1 MATVRFLFRTTKDKA
16 KIKIRFFY
24 RNNGSDYQL
33 ETNINLV
40 VTREYWEKYHNA
52 TRIKDITFRN
62 MQNDVHVELN
72 AIENFVL
79 EKAGG
84 KEASFYD
91 KNWLNQAIDQF
102 YNPDI
107 VSSEDGSVVEKISEV
122 LLDWFDIYKEDK
134 KRTASNAT
142 IRKVNVVKQLV
153 NRFQKEK
160 RKKLLV
166 KDVDV
171 KFCNAFEEYCYNNG
185 YSTNTIS
192 RTIVF
197 VKTICNY
204 AKANGVM
211 VSQTFDLVKT
221 KREKVKSIYL
231 NEMDI
236 LKIEKLDNLSETLD
250 NARDWLLVS
259 CYTGQRVSDFM
270 RFEKDMI
277 KYHKNK
283 KGDLKAILE
292 FMQQKTSKQMSIP
305 LSSKVLDILDK
316 RDGEFPR
323 SISDQKYNDYIKMV
337 CEKAK
342 INERVE
348 GTKKEEVGKDS
359 GVWRNKKGI
368 FKKWELVSS
377 HIGRRSFATNNYG
390 KIPTVF
396 LMNMTGHGTEKM
408 FLTYIGK
415 GSNDI
420 AMELSEYFD

>member
-1 MATVRFLFRTTKDKA
+1 MATISFMFRTTKDKA
-16 KIKIRFFY
+16 NIKLRFFF
-24 RNNGSDYQL
+24 RKENKNAFI
-33 ETNINLV
+33 ETNTKLV

-52 TRIKDITFRN
+52 TRIRDITYRN
-62 MQNDVHVELN
+62 MQNEVHNELN
-72 AIENFVL
+72 DIENYVL
-79 EKAGG
+79 EQALDKDV
-84 KEASFYD
+84 SFYD
-91 KNWLNQAIDQF
+91 KDWLNQIIDQ
-102 YNPDI
+102 YYHPGEI
-107 VSSEDGSVVEKISEV
+107 VIDGNNEKVEKASEV

-134 KRTASNAT
+134 KRTASEAT
-142 IRKVNVVKQLV
+142 LRKVNVVKQLV
-153 NRFQKEK
+153 SRYQKDK

-166 KDVDV
+166 RDVDV
-171 KFCNAFEEYCYNNG
+171 KFCNKFEEYCHDNG

-192 RTIVF
+192 RTVVF
-197 VKTICNY
+197 IKTICNH
-204 AKANGVM
+204 AKANGIM
-211 VSQTFDLVKT
+211 VSNTFDLVKT

-231 NEMDI
+231 NENDI
-236 LKIEKLDNLSETLD
+236 LKLEKLKDLTETLD
-250 NARDWLLVS
+250 NARDWLLIS

-277 KYHKNK
+277 KYHTNK
-283 KGDLKAILE
+283 KGELKAILE

-316 RDGEFPR
+316 REGEFPR
-323 SISDQKYNDYIKMV
+323 AISDQKYNEYIKGV
-337 CEKAK
+337 CEMAK
-342 INERVE
+342 LNDRVE
-348 GTKKEEVGKDS
+348 GTKKVEVSK